1 MHDLKLAFCDP
12 YSNNIPERMQLL
24 SEIFLPRVTTL
35 RETPK
40 TRHPVHIPDSHYIDL
55 FYFFAYPRIFHSQ
68 SLEYLRGA
76 KEYLLAARTNGINDR
91 NNILRGRRKAHTFQ
105 STSKKYDTWLSTHSL
120 DVLCCAAIRFSQLS
134 RNRALFFS
142 SLSSPSFFF
151 FFPNKHNFFS
161 RRQRGRSSTNEG
173 TPWRIRLGEAEEVIE
188 RRGKWA
194 KRVEKRANS
203 KVQRLFYVIF
213 PLWPP

>member
-1 MHDLKLAFCDP
+1 MHLP
-12 YSNNIPERMQLL
+12 IQLL
-24 SEIFLPRVTTL
+24 SEIFFATTL

-151 FFPNKHNFFS
+151 FFPNKHNFFLVVNEGV
-161 RRQRGRSSTNEG
+161 RQRTREH
-173 TPWRIRLGEAEEVIE
+173 RGEFGW
-188 RRGKWA
+188 GKR
-194 KRVEKRANS
+194 KK
-203 KVQRLFYVIF
+203 
-213 PLWPP
+213 